1 MSLETSHCQSLH
13 DIPGALLCYYA
24 AVLIVRTVH
33 LACLSVLCLSVHP
46 SCTGS
51 QLENKNVFPRTGV
64 TAVPIFT
71 ADGERSGRRPH
82 SMLSLGR
89 EFSCCDS
96 ACVILTDVDDL
107 IQMLVNDVI
116 ACDI

>member
-1 MSLETSHCQSLH
+1 M
-13 DIPGALLCYYA
+13 
-24 AVLIVRTVH
+24 
-33 LACLSVLCLSVHP
+33 
-46 SCTGS
+46 
-51 QLENKNVFPRTGV
+51 
-64 TAVPIFT
+64 PIFT